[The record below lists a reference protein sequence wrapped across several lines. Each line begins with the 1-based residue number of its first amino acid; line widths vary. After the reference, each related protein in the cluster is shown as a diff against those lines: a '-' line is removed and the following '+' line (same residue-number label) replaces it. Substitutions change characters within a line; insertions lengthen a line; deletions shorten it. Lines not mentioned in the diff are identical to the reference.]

1 AQESFRFVSNRFTE
15 IFTRL
20 SPDNTLSI
28 QLTNEYDI
36 IFTYNTE
43 RGRGQVLLPSG
54 GQQSVAS
61 LALRLAVNQALRAL
75 SPRFKDSTLLL
86 DEPTIGL
93 SRELVGRLKSLLSE
107 LNEKQRAHI
116 IVVTHDEELLDAGS
130 TRIRLALREGAT
142 TVSYEGEVD
151 EEYMEFVRRIL
162 EKPV

>member
-1 AQESFRFVSNRFTE
+1 
-15 IFTRL
+15 
-20 SPDNTLSI
+20 
-28 QLTNEYDI
+28 
-36 IFTYNTE
+36 
-43 RGRGQVLLPSG
+43 VLLPSG

-93 SRELVGRLKSLLSE
+93 SRELVGRLKSLLNE

-151 EEYMEFVRRIL
+151 EEYMEFVRKIL